1 MIARKVKSSG
11 KVKIYNI
18 DTDENFPDAKR
29 LLGVVSQEINEITAL
44 GVGAASFLHIN
55 KMPFENMKDFITQS
69 ETWNPNIDSKLRD
82 HYLNKWNKAI
92 SKAKQWT

>member
-1 MIARKVKSSG
+1 M
-11 KVKIYNI
+11 
-18 DTDENFPDAKR
+18 
-29 LLGVVSQEINEITAL
+29 
-44 GVGAASFLHIN
+44 N